1 MAAQTARQK
10 LEAKLKKLEVAFE
23 AEQSDEELKAL
34 LEAAEA
40 ASGSEGEGEEV
51 EVLRSPYA
59 RLTKTGEVFKL
70 YNAAGQLLQ
79 TGDKKLQKTFGEF
92 TAHNK
97 SHNLNVRTA

>member
-1 MAAQTARQK
+1 MAKTAREK
-10 LEAKLKKLEVAFE
+10 LEDKLEKLDIAFTS
-23 AEQSDEELKAL
+23 EQSDEELKAL

-40 ASGSEGEGEEV
+40 ASGSEGEEV